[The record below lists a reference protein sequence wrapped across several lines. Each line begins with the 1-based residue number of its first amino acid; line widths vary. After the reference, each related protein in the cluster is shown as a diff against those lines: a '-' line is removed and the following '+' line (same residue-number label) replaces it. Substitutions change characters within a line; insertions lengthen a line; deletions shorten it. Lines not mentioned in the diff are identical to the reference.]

1 MAANKNK
8 KIEENLR
15 SMVEAQLRREFEKE
29 FDSKIAEAS
38 RKIEAEAKQA
48 AADIIKKEQRERAF
62 KTLRRT

>member
-1 MAANKNK
+1 M
-8 KIEENLR
+8 
-15 SMVEAQLRREFEKE
+15 RREFEKE
-29 FDSKIAEAS
+29 FDAKIAEAS

>member
-1 MAANKNK
+1 MAANKHK
-8 KIEENLR
+8 KIEADLR

-48 AADIIKKEQRERAF
+48 AADIINKEQRNGAVKILH
-62 KTLRRT
+62 KT